1 MNCDKCVWGN
11 DTGLK
16 IFCMLPRC
24 FLDRLIEDEERRL
37 EGLLDNELE
46 NQLEIQEC
54 RANIAAAKTLKRS
67 DT

>member
-1 MNCDKCVWGN
+1 MNCNKCVWGN

-16 IFCMLPRC
+16 VFCMLPRC

-54 RANIAAAKTLKRS
+54 RTNIAAARTLKRI
-67 DT
+67 